1 VKVIAGDIG
10 GTNARFSIID
20 ENTIIFEKHYPS
32 KDFNKFEDV
41 FTVFVKDA
49 PGQVPSSACLAVA
62 GVVEGNRVEATNIPW
77 TIDGHDL
84 KERFGLET
92 LYLIN
97 DFEAAAWGV
106 TVLNKDQLVQI
117 GRGEPTSNGPKA
129 ILGAGTGLGQAIL
142 APCNKSYRVLPSE
155 GGHVDFA
162 PRKETEIRLLRYL
175 MKEFPHVSVERI
187 LSGPGLVNIYKFL
200 LAERDS
206 EEGVLSRQ
214 SLKEKDQAVFITRNA
229 LQGADELCLQA
240 VRMFCSIY
248 GAEAGNLAL
257 KCLATGGVYLAGG
270 IVRKIL
276 PILSEGAFRQAFEAK
291 GRMEKVL
298 KHMPTYVVTSAQIGL
313 LGAALI
319 ARISSPDRVRMA
331 SERP

>member
-32 KDFNKFEDV
+32 KDFDKFEDV
-41 FTVFVKDA
+41 FAVFVEDV
-49 PGQVPSSACLAVA
+49 PGQIPHCACLAVA

-77 TIDGHDL
+77 TIDGHYL
-84 KERFGLET
+84 KERFGLKV

-97 DFEAAAWGV
+97 DFEAAAWGI

-117 GRGEPTSNGPKA
+117 GGGKPISNGPKA
-129 ILGAGTGLGQAIL
+129 MLGAGTGLGQAIL
-142 APCNKSYRVLPSE
+142 VPCSKGYRVLSTE

-162 PRKETEIRLLRYL
+162 PRNEEEIRLLRYL
-175 MKEFPHVSVERI
+175 MKKFPHVSVERV
-187 LSGPGLVNIYKFL
+187 LSGPGLVHIYEFL
-200 LAERDS
+200 LKERGP
-206 EEGVLSRQ
+206 EESVFSRQ
-214 SLKEKDQAVFITRNA
+214 SVKEKNQAAHITMHA
-229 LQGADELCLQA
+229 LQGAGELCLQA

-257 KCLATGGVYLAGG
+257 KCLAAGGVYVAGG
-270 IVRKIL
+270 IAQKIL

-298 KHMPTYVVTSAQIGL
+298 KHIPTYVVISPQLGL

-319 ARISSPDRVRMA
+319 ARQ
-331 SERP
+331 

>member
-1 VKVIAGDIG
+1 MKVIAGDIG
-10 GTNARFSIID
+10 GTNARFAIIEGD
-20 ENTIIFEKHYPS
+20 KILFEKHYPS

-41 FTVFVKDA
+41 FAVFVKDV
-49 PGQVPSSACLAVA
+49 PEQVPQCACLAVA

-84 KERFGLET
+84 QERFGLET

-97 DFEAAAWGV
+97 DFEAAAWGI
-106 TVLNKDQLVQI
+106 TVLHKDHLVQI
-117 GRGEPTSNGPKA
+117 GGGKPISNGPKA

-142 APCNKSYRVLPSE
+142 APCNKGYIVLPTE

-162 PRKETEIRLLRYL
+162 PRNEEEMRLLRYL
-175 MKEFPHVSVERI
+175 IKKFPHVSVERI

-200 LAERDS
+200 LEERDS
-206 EEGVLSRQ
+206 KESVFSRQ
-214 SLKEKDQAVFITRNA
+214 SVKEKDHAALITRHA
-229 LQGADELCLQA
+229 LQGTDELCRQA
-240 VRMFCSIY
+240 ARMFCSIY

-257 KCLATGGVYLAGG
+257 KCLATGGVYVAGG
-270 IVRKIL
+270 IAQKIL
-276 PILSEGAFRQAFEAK
+276 PILSEGGFRQAFEAK

-298 KHMPTYVVTSAQIGL
+298 KHIPTYVVTSPQLGL

-319 ARISSPDRVRMA
+319 ARQ
-331 SERP
+331 

>member
-1 VKVIAGDIG
+1 MKVIAGDIG
-10 GTNARFSIID
+10 GTNARFAIIEGD
-20 ENTIIFEKHYPS
+20 KILFEKHYPS

-41 FTVFVKDA
+41 FAVFVKDT
-49 PGQVPSSACLAVA
+49 PGQIPHCACLAVA
-62 GVVEGNRVEATNIPW
+62 GVVEENRVEATNIPW

-84 KERFGLET
+84 KERFGLGT

-97 DFEAAAWGV
+97 DFEAAAWGI
-106 TVLNKDQLVQI
+106 TVLHKDHLAQI
-117 GRGEPTSNGPKA
+117 GGGKPISNGPKA

-142 APCNKSYRVLPSE
+142 APCGEGYRVLPTE

-162 PRKETEIRLLRYL
+162 PRNEEEMRLLRYL
-175 MKEFPHVSVERI
+175 MKIFSHVSVERI

-200 LAERDS
+200 LKERGY
-206 EEGVLSRQ
+206 EESVFSKQ
-214 SLKEKDQAVFITRNA
+214 SIKEKDHAAFITQHA
-229 LQGADELCLQA
+229 LQGTDDLCRQA

-257 KCLATGGVYLAGG
+257 KCLATGGVYIAGG
-270 IVRKIL
+270 IAQKIL
-276 PILSEGAFRQAFEAK
+276 PILSEGCFRQAFEAK

-298 KHMPTYVVTSAQIGL
+298 KHIPTYVVTSPQLGL

-319 ARISSPDRVRMA
+319 ARQ
-331 SERP
+331 